1 MSVTMRTSCEVVS
14 HTEQFPGAEQE
25 SVGEQVLYQDASAFR
40 PARIIRLVFLFCLC
54 ALFFMFF
61 Y

>member
-1 MSVTMRTSCEVVS
+1 MRTSCEVVS
-14 HTEQFPGAEQE
+14 HTERFPGAERE
-25 SVGEQVLYQDASAFR
+25 SADEQILHQDASALC
-40 PARIIRLVFLFCLC
+40 PSRIIRLVFLFCLC